1 MRWVWYYRLYY
12 AGGMAARIMNEI
24 SLSRAGGC
32 CIAHTSSNARDTRV
46 RSVELFLMLNILRAY
61 AHFSDK
67 L

>member
-1 MRWVWYYRLYY
+1 
-12 AGGMAARIMNEI
+12 MAARIMNEI

-61 AHFSDK
+61 ALFSDK